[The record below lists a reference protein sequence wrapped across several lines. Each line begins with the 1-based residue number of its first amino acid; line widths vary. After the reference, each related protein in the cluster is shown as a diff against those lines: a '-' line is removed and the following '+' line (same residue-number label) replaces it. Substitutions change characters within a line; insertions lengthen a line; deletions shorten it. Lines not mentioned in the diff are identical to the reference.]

1 MPGPVPPASR
11 AGSGP
16 AAGSPAPGAGA
27 AGAASASAAGAA
39 GQKPGAAG
47 LKTAWKTGA
56 DGRTTFRLIAPLV
69 LWWAWVVFAVANV
82 ADLAIQSHDRFS
94 LQVIA
99 GILLVTGLLYGCAL
113 RPKVITDA
121 GGVTVRN
128 PFRDYLVPWGGLT
141 GVYVGDSVE
150 FQCHR
155 RPPKP
160 DKTIYSWALYSPR
173 RARARAELRTGF
185 GARKS
190 RAQDQRRR
198 RRYEPLNPPSSFGRL
213 PDQAKEIANQHPSH
227 TMAGELARRCE
238 AARQAGAADG
248 VLTGRLAW
256 LPIAAAA
263 GPLVALIVVIVA
275 R

>member
-1 MPGPVPPASR
+1 MPGPVGPSGSAGPGP

-16 AAGSPAPGAGA
+16 AAGS
-27 AGAASASAAGAA
+27 
-39 GQKPGAAG
+39 QKPGAAG

-82 ADLAIQSHDRFS
+82 ADLAIQSHDRFA
-94 LQVIA
+94 LQVTVA
-99 GILLVTGLLYGCAL
+99 ILLVTGLMYACAL

-128 PFRDYLVPWGGLT
+128 PFRDYLVPWGGVT

-155 RPPKP
+155 PPPKP

-198 RRYEPLNPPSSFGRL
+198 RRGYEPLGPPSSFGKL
-213 PDQAKEIANQHPSH
+213 PDQAKEIASQHPSH
-227 TMAGELARRCE
+227 AMAGELARRCE

-248 VLTGRLAW
+248 VLADGVLTGRLAW
-256 LPIAAAA
+256 LPIAAAVV
-263 GPLVALIVVIVA
+263 PLVALIVVIVA